1 MIQTLIEKYQQSLD
15 VETDSEDENEIE
27 QSVIEIH
34 RELLAKNKYQQQL
47 KTIEDKSMKKRIYDF
62 PNHSNFDD
70 TG

>member
-1 MIQTLIEKYQQSLD
+1 MIQTLIEKYQQSSDL
-15 VETDSEDENEIE
+15 ETDSEDENEIE
-27 QSVIEIH
+27 QTVIELHKELPAKIH
-34 RELLAKNKYQQQL
+34 KQL

>member
-1 MIQTLIEKYQQSLD
+1 MIQTLIEKYQQSSDL
-15 VETDSEDENEIE
+15 ETDSEDENEIE
-27 QSVIEIH
+27 QIVIEINK
-34 RELLAKNKYQQQL
+34 ELPAKNQKQL